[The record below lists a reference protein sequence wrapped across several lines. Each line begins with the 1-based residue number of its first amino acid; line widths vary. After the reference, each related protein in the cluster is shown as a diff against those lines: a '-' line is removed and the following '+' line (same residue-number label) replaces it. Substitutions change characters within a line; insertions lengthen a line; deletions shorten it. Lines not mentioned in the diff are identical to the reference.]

1 MAKIT
6 GRRVGLSLPRRW
18 MADIMHLSRG
28 MPYFVVDRQMN
39 LSDVVA
45 ARSALAK
52 PPSWPAIFLKAYS
65 LVAAKRPELRRSF
78 QTFPWC
84 HLYEADVSVA
94 SIAVSREYEGESAV
108 FFGLLHA
115 PDRQSLLQLTAH
127 LHDFKTKP
135 VEEIRPFARLIKY
148 TRYPK
153 PLRRFIWWVGLHLT
167 GKHRAKSIG
176 TFGLTTLSS
185 KQTGLLHVQSPCA
198 TTLTYG
204 PIADDGTL
212 EVRLSAD
219 HRVLDGLTAALVLE
233 DLEAALKGEIVAELQ
248 IGEPAA

>member
-18 MADIMHLSRG
+18 MIDIMYFSRG
-28 MPYFVVDRQMN
+28 MPYFVVDRRLN
-39 LSDVVA
+39 IAAAVVA
-45 ARSALAK
+45 RAALAD

-65 LVAAKRPELRRSF
+65 IVAAQRPELRRSF
-78 QTFPWC
+78 QSFPWN

-94 SIAVSREYEGESAV
+94 SIAVSREFEGEPAV

-115 PDRQSLLQLTAH
+115 PDRQSLTQLTAH
-127 LHDFKTKP
+127 LSDFKTKP
-135 VEEIRPFARLIKY
+135 VEEIRPFARLIQY

-153 PLRRFIWWVGLHLT
+153 PIRRLIWWIGLNLT
-167 GKHRAKSIG
+167 GKHRAKTIG
-176 TFGLTTLSS
+176 TFGVTTLSS
-185 KQTGLLHVQSPCA
+185 KLTGLLGVQSPCA

-204 PIADDGTL
+204 PIADDGAV

-219 HRVLDGLTAALVLE
+219 HRVLDGLTAALALE
-233 DLEAALKGEIVAELQ
+233 ELERALNAIFPTVEI
-248 IGEPAA
+248 